1 MEYSI
6 QQLARLS
13 GLTARTLRW
22 YDQIGLLKPARVAE
36 SGYRY
41 YGPAQVDRL
50 QDILYYRALGVELGR
65 IRELLDDPAFD
76 RLDALR
82 RHLEKL
88 RAQQTRLDALI
99 RSVEKTIGCEERR
112 ENMND
117 AEKFEALKRQAVAEN
132 ETAHGQEARAAYGD
146 SAVDAA
152 NSRVLGMDNTTH
164 DPWNGQDARLRAGL
178 EAAVQA
184 GLSPESETGR
194 ELCALH
200 RQWLAATTPRL
211 TPAMHRGIAELYV
224 QDERFTAYYDRTVP
238 GCARFLRDAVA
249 RWAE

>member
-1 MEYSI
+1 
-6 QQLARLS
+6 
-13 GLTARTLRW
+13 
-22 YDQIGLLKPARVAE
+22 
-36 SGYRY
+36 
-41 YGPAQVDRL
+41 
-50 QDILYYRALGVELGR
+50 
-65 IRELLDDPAFD
+65 
-76 RLDALR
+76 
-82 RHLEKL
+82 
-88 RAQQTRLDALI
+88 
-99 RSVEKTIGCEERR
+99 
-112 ENMND
+112 MND

-132 ETAHGQEARAAYGD
+132 EAAYGQGARTAYGD

-152 NSRVLGMDNTTH
+152 NSRFLGMDKTTH
-164 DPWNGQDARLRAGL
+164 DAWNEQDVRLRAGL